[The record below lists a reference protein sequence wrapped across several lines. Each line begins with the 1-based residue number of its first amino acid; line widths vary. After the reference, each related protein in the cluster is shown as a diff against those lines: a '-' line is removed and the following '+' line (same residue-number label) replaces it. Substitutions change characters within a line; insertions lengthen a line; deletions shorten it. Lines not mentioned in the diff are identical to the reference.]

1 MGETAKVVET
11 PLSTGAIIARMVE
24 VRDERRRISSR
35 DKELIADWRS
45 LEMELMIRLDD
56 QGMKKASTDAGT
68 ASITEQTL
76 PQVVDWDALYEYIH
90 EEKAFFLLQRRPAA
104 AAFRELNDSGEVIPG
119 IEPFI
124 QRTISLR
131 KA

>member
-1 MGETAKVVET
+1 MSET
-11 PLSTGAIIARMVE
+11 PLSTGDIIARMVD

-35 DKELIADWRS
+35 DKELIEDWRS
-45 LEMELMIRLDD
+45 LEMELLLRLDD

-68 ASITEQTL
+68 ASITEQIL
-76 PQVVDWDALYEYIH
+76 PQVVDWDALYAHIH
-90 EEKAFFLLQRRPAA
+90 ENEAYFLLQRRPAA
-104 AAFRELNDSGEVIPG
+104 AAFRELNASGEVIPG
-119 IEPFI
+119 IEPFT